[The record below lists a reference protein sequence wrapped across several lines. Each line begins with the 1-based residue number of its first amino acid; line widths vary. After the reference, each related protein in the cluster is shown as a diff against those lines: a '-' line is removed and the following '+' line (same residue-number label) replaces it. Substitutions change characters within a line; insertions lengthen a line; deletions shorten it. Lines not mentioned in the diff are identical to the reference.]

1 MRRPTVAATLGV
13 EYGRERT
20 MSFRVVVADDHTLVR
35 QSVIKAVRNEHGVE
49 VVGEA
54 ADGPSALAAADKHT
68 PDLMILDIAMPGAD
82 GLAVAEQLRRT
93 YPDMRIIFLSMH
105 DDDASLQRAVALGAQ
120 GFVSKSA
127 SIEELHEAI
136 RAVREGGSYLSSG
149 VASRVM
155 DLAAGRTSATTL
167 GLTVRE
173 REILELLTA
182 GQRPGEIAD
191 KLFLSV
197 KTVKNHLTSVYQKL
211 GVETGAQAVA
221 EAYRRGLI
229 KRT

>member
-1 MRRPTVAATLGV
+1 MTV
-13 EYGRERT
+13 
-20 MSFRVVVADDHTLVR
+20 RVVVADDHTLVR
-35 QSVIKAVRNEHGVE
+35 QSVIKAVRTEPGIE

-54 ADGPSALAAADKHT
+54 ADGPAVLAAVESLT
-68 PDLMILDIAMPGAD
+68 PDLLVLDIAMPGLD
-82 GLAVAEQLRRT
+82 GLAVAEQLRREH
-93 YPDMRIIFLSMH
+93 PALRVIFLSMH
-105 DDDASLQRAVALGAQ
+105 DDDGSLQRAVALGAS

-127 SIEELHEAI
+127 SIEELLEAL
-136 RAVREGGSYLSSG
+136 RAVKDGGSYLSSN

-155 DLAAGRTSATTL
+155 DLAAGRSSTSGI
-167 GLTVRE
+167 GLTARE

-191 KLFLSV
+191 QLFLSI

-221 EAYRRGLI
+221 EAYQRGLV